1 MTAPAEPS
9 KVRCMTDNRLS
20 GLALIVGSIGVIIT
34 MSLHPTG
41 HIAAMDMESMI
52 RKLIMVHA
60 LGLACLPVLFL
71 GAWGLCRQLAAQA
84 RLAAIGLVLYA
95 FALLAVMSA
104 AVADGLITPSILHQI
119 VASASAPSAMDTW
132 RLIQHYNFYAN
143 QAYAQVFVA
152 ASSIAIIVWS
162 AALLRTTSRFRGL
175 GIYGCV
181 VGPLVLLAL
190 FSGHL
195 TLDAHGFGVIVLL
208 HSIWFVTAA
217 IFLLRSSE
225 SVTVAS

>member
-1 MTAPAEPS
+1 
-9 KVRCMTDNRLS
+9 MTDNRLS
-20 GLALIVGSIGVIIT
+20 GLALIVGSVGVIIT
-34 MSLHPTG
+34 MGLHPTG
-41 HIAAMDMESMI
+41 HIAAVDIQPMI

-71 GAWGLCRQLAAQA
+71 GAWGFCRQLSAQA

-95 FALLAVMSA
+95 FALLAVMNA
-104 AVADGLITPSILHQI
+104 AVADGLIAPSVLRQI
-119 VASASAPSAMDTW
+119 VASAGAPSAIDSW
-132 RLIQHYNFYAN
+132 RMIQHYNFYAN

-162 AALLRTTSRFRGL
+162 AALLRATSRFRGL
-175 GIYGCV
+175 GIYGCII
-181 VGPLVLLAL
+181 GPLILLAL

-208 HSIWFVTAA
+208 QSIWFGAA
-217 IFLLRSSE
+217 GIFLLRSSE
-225 SVTVAS
+225 GVTAAHEAIASLR